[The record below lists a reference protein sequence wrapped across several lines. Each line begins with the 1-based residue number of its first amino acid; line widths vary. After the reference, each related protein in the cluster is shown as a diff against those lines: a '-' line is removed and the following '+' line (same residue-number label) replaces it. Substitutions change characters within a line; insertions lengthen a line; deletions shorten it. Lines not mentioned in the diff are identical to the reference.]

1 MKNKEII
8 ENIPIIDLSDLDFEK
23 DYVDG
28 LIELTAKKEFQLQIQ
43 GDYWLDFDVT
53 IKKLVNVIEA
63 DYLNPEEED
72 IKSVVLDVD
81 NITFYNDGE
90 FVEKGNDFYKMVENY
105 IKNSYN

>member
-90 FVEKGNDFYKMVENY
+90 FVEKGNDFYKMVEKY
-105 IKNSYN
+105 VKNSYN